1 MGTEWY
7 KQLLKE
13 TVRYIQVPT
22 DRPPSRSAHS
32 ASSSPVCH
40 SLDSDLTLI
49 PRGDPHLAASQ
60 AGSGW
65 WPWPVP
71 RRSPRPRGSCR
82 GGTPRREGRTAGR
95 WSRSKAWCTSRCQ
108 QGDPSRPQLAW
119 FLPWKPMHPAQQGQ
133 PLPSRGSAWAEWR
146 QATPSASTAPTPRH
160 PGTRSARCVGH
171 GEPLLCGSEKKHK
184 HLARKNPEPALTNQ
198 MRNSHYEA
206 WGGHPHSIQL
216 PDIGTGPYLHK

>member
-1 MGTEWY
+1 MIFCVWSNFADR
-7 KQLLKE
+7 LLFE
-13 TVRYIQVPT
+13 LTNFEMQCAEISWAAFFVRLIDDAFGIVWLWRTKLQV
-22 DRPPSRSAHS
+22 
-32 ASSSPVCH
+32 ASVK
-40 SLDSDLTLI
+40 LTKSI
-49 PRGDPHLAASQ
+49 PHGDPHLVESQ

-160 PGTRSARCVGH
+160 PGTRSARCVVH
-171 GEPLLCGSEKKHK
+171 GEPFFPDRRLESQLSSTCG
-184 HLARKNPEPALTNQ
+184 KNFEQCAT
-198 MRNSHYEA
+198 
-206 WGGHPHSIQL
+206 GG
-216 PDIGTGPYLHK
+216 